1 METIFRSG
9 LELNIKLSD
18 NKEELIIKKH
28 CLNFGIVWKTTVKN
42 VCLDQNSEG
51 NKRLNCLEL
60 YNLLIQADKPDSKNI
75 WHLKNTD
82 YAIKYPTPF
91 DSLTAP
97 VLNVW
102 TNINDPFESLYNIVL
117 RQGKKK

>member
-18 NKEELIIKKH
+18 NKEELTIEKH
-28 CLNFGIVWKTTVKN
+28 CLNFDITWKTTVKN

-51 NKRLNCLEL
+51 NKRLTCLEL

-97 VLNVW
+97 VLNIW
-102 TNINDPFESLYNIVL
+102 TDINDPFESLYNIVL